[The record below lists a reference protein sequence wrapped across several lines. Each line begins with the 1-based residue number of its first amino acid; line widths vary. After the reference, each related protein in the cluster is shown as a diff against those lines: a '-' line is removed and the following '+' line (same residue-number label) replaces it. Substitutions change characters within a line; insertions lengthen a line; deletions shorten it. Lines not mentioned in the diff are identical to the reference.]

1 MRPILPVCNVE
12 NPARLLTGCG
22 CGVKLSARGIA
33 LRENDMDTDVD
44 TTLGVLAKAGKEQ
57 AQKALELLS
66 ERSAEVRRRDIHLG
80 DWNDATAVAIDVINC
95 LQSLSPSL
103 IQEIS
108 PARKVFRDGD
118 PIGEMISDEK
128 YYAMTAAELRE
139 AIYNTGRA
147 VIRTTEGQYELIEP
161 ESRDIAYE
169 SVQ

>member
-1 MRPILPVCNVE
+1 MSIR
-12 NPARLLTGCG
+12 
-22 CGVKLSARGIA
+22 LSACSPKPSKSK
-33 LRENDMDTDVD
+33 L
-44 TTLGVLAKAGKEQ
+44 KKP
-57 AQKALELLS
+57 LS
-66 ERSAEVRRRDIHLG
+66 SFPKGAAEVRRRDIHLG
-80 DWNDATAVAIDVINC
+80 DWNDATAVAIDVINR

-128 YYAMTAAELRE
+128 YYAMTAAELRG

-161 ESRDIAYE
+161 ESRDITYE